1 MLFPFCKFFKILRE
15 KSEVCG
21 EKILF
26 DSERIIINTPHD
38 KKEIGCG
45 LDFLREKIISLST
58 SCLGINLMVCKSYSG
73 NCENINSENP
83 VSILKNSLI
92 LMKRFWNKLFKND
105 SLKCLKN
112 ILDSYLWY
120 PLPFSISLHLYICSN
135 RSKKASEWGNVIAP
149 KDISKSTISFKAL

>member
-45 LDFLREKIISLST
+45 LDFLREKIISLYIMPGYQFDGMQE
-58 SCLGINLMVCKSYSG
+58 LL
-73 NCENINSENP
+73 
-83 VSILKNSLI
+83 
-92 LMKRFWNKLFKND
+92 WKL
-105 SLKCLKN
+105 
-112 ILDSYLWY
+112 
-120 PLPFSISLHLYICSN
+120 
-135 RSKKASEWGNVIAP
+135 
-149 KDISKSTISFKAL
+149 